1 MQRELILS
9 IVTIKIN
16 GKDYQVA
23 CGDGEEERLHM
34 LANEVD
40 ERLQSIVFPMK
51 NKPNEAMSL
60 LLTNLLMADELS
72 EKQKEIEEI
81 QQESKKAIARA
92 SVKRDSGEADAR
104 IAEMENAMAATM
116 NEIAARLEKITDEIE
131 A

>member
-1 MQRELILS
+1 MS